1 MAEII
6 KKERIQIKN
15 GNLKKLCK
23 KSHISIDRL
32 QKELKLN
39 SDLLYKFDRG
49 DRTITWEMWEE
60 INKTLENVNKLATSV
75 KQWKKEQNK

>member
-15 GNLKKLCK
+15 GDLKKLCK
-23 KSHISIDRL
+23 KNNTSVDRV

-49 DRTITWEMWEE
+49 ERTITWEMWEE
-60 INKTLENVNKLATSV
+60 INKTLKNINKLAQSM
-75 KQWKKEQNK
+75 KDWKAQQ